1 MPVTR
6 SKRLRDGRFHGS
18 TQSTP
23 YPHSP
28 TDIGSKSGNLKSRT
42 ETSIPSQYAEYG
54 GICNWPN
61 FCPATCEKTVALS
74 LSNLTLPGPHEQ
86 LPVLRDLPRE
96 LWGIIGQHLSSSKD
110 LAALCLINQNSR
122 TGALTHLY
130 RRTLITNNER
140 ELHIVENLCSPE
152 NVGLRYIRH
161 LTVAPSIEKV
171 RPPGTKRFSK
181 SRAKTLEHDVI
192 SKILATVPYMPL
204 LQSIALCNNF
214 YDCTNLTNQGLK
226 PRRQY
231 YVREL
236 IPQGFYEHGCCFGHN
251 SDTWIPRYWIWGK
264 HDKLECQEA
273 EQKALFKSK
282 LGFCWFEGVRDNHTL
297 AWRICD

>member
-6 SKRLRDGRFHGS
+6 SKRVRDGRFYGS
-18 TQSTP
+18 TPSTP
-23 YPHSP
+23 YSHIS
-28 TDIGSKSGNLKSRT
+28 TDIGSQPGNPKPRT
-42 ETSIPSQYAEYG
+42 KTSVASTHVKHDG
-54 GICNWPN
+54 TCNRPN
-61 FCPATCEKTVALS
+61 FRPTRGEKVVAPLTS
-74 LSNLTLPGPHEQ
+74 SITLPEPHEQ
-86 LPVLRDLPRE
+86 PPVLRDLPRE

-122 TGALTHLY
+122 NGALTHLY

-140 ELHIVENLCSPE
+140 ELHIVENFCSPE

-161 LTVAPSIEKV
+161 LTVAPSIQKV
-171 RPPGTKRFSK
+171 RPPGTKSFSK

-192 SKILATVPYMPL
+192 TKILATVPYMPL

-214 YDCTNLTNQGLK
+214 YDCTNLRDQGLK

-236 IPQGFYEHGCCFGHN
+236 IPQGFYEHSCCFGHN
-251 SDTWIPRYWIWGK
+251 SDTWMPQYWIWGK
-264 HDKLECQEA
+264 HDRLECLEA
-273 EQKALFKSK
+273 EQKALFESK